1 MKIAKIS
8 GIGMVLIF
16 SGLLGLSSGSQDLK
30 PGQQTEPPVKKT
42 PNDYMN
48 TAIWRNA
55 KALGLK
61 DDPTLSRMLKEPSI
75 NWAVRAA
82 ARHILD

>member
-1 MKIAKIS
+1 MKIAKIC
-8 GIGMVLIF
+8 GIGLVLVF

-30 PGQQTEPPVKKT
+30 PGQQTEPPVKKI

-48 TAIWRNA
+48 TAMGRNA

-61 DDPTLSRMLKEPSI
+61 DDQTLSKMLKEPSI

>member
-8 GIGMVLIF
+8 GIGMVLVL
-16 SGLLGLSSGSQDLK
+16 SGLLGLSSGPQDLK

-42 PNDYMN
+42 PNDYIN
-48 TAIWRNA
+48 TALGRNA

-61 DDPTLSRMLKEPSI
+61 DDQTLSRMFKEPSI